1 MGGGSSRPSAP
12 APPTV
17 TEDPYPGGE
26 GRVDSISLSS
36 AQGCSKCT
44 LEMAP
49 AISSS
54 SVKLTRNFGDTNPQ
68 ECRKFDD
75 DLKRVRAKEFSFQ
88 DFMANL
94 QAGKYLRPTS
104 TDFCE
109 QIKFSEED
117 LADLNKAGG
126 RIEDFDSR
134 ASKLKTVRI
143 RKVSTG
149 GFSSDTKAQITPSIP
164 FKMYFNGEEI
174 LIKTMTLYHP
184 CPLRIEANQADAVL
198 SLNDPSDKTAKH
210 VILIPLVSGNL
221 ASSSAD
227 FIGKIGPQIATIA
240 TPDPSTGRYLSR
252 DVQTGADWTLSKLFP
267 ITNVKD
273 NKFAVPSGFF
283 VWEGAGAMEKYISTN
298 TPSLVNYSWR
308 QAGTRGPKYILLEK
322 PLPISPTDLATI
334 TQNLPVTPAFDA
346 IHPVMTP
353 VLYKQGPPE
362 NCGVPM
368 REKFTSADL
377 QTMADTVSC
386 DPFLNNMTGAPEKR
400 YSTDVIVGI
409 IFKFLLFCA
418 AAIGAYIALA
428 AVARMY
434 DVEFKDFAEATGKV
448 TAVWMKDLKGMSNLG
463 GLMSMKM
470 GKGGPMAARGSN
482 PVTAQSNSMAA
493 LGNVQSNSMAA
504 LGNIQG
510 SPLGNVRQNQLGN
523 VGSSA
528 ITNLLPSGPIPQI
541 ADAIAPAP
549 APAPVPSP
557 APRKKWRTVDTSG
570 YTGTRSSRGD
580 KGLVNRGGTLR
591 RGRGRDA

>member
-1 MGGGSSRPSAP
+1 MGGGSSRPS

-26 GRVDSISLSS
+26 GRTDSISLSS
-36 AQGCSKCT
+36 AKACFRCV

-88 DFMANL
+88 DFMTNL
-94 QAGKYLRPTS
+94 QSGKYLRPTS

-109 QIKFSEED
+109 QIQFSEED

-126 RIEDFDSR
+126 RIEDFDYR
-134 ASKLKTVRI
+134 ASKLQTVRI

-174 LIKTMTLYHP
+174 LIKTITLYHP

-227 FIGKIGPQIATIA
+227 FIGKIAPQIATIA

-273 NKFAVPSGFF
+273 NKVAVPSGFF

-298 TPSLVNYSWR
+298 TSSLINYSWR
-308 QAGTRGPKYILLEK
+308 QTGTPGPKYILLEK
-322 PLPISPTDLATI
+322 PLPINPTDLATI

-346 IHPVMTP
+346 IHPVMSP

-368 REKFTSADL
+368 REKFTSADM
-377 QTMADTVSC
+377 QTLADAVSC
-386 DPFLNNMTGAPEKR
+386 DPFLNNVNVKDKR
-400 YSTDVIVGI
+400 YSTDAIVGL
-409 IFKFLLFCA
+409 IFNFLLFCA

-434 DVEFKDFAEATGKV
+434 DVEFKDFAMATGKV

-463 GLMSMKM
+463 GLMSMKL
-470 GKGGPMAARGSN
+470 GKGGPMAALGNVKAN
-482 PVTAQSNSMAA
+482 PITSQSNSMAA
-493 LGNVQSNSMAA
+493 LGNAQSNSVAA
-504 LGNIQG
+504 
-510 SPLGNVRQNQLGN
+510 LGNVRQNQIGDM
-523 VGSSA
+523 GSSA

-541 ADAIAPAP
+541 ADTIAPA
-549 APAPVPSP
+549 PSP

-591 RGRGRDA
+591 RGHGRDA

>member
-26 GRVDSISLSS
+26 GRLDSISLSS
-36 AQGCSKCT
+36 AKGCSKCR

-68 ECRKFDD
+68 ECKKFDD
-75 DLKRVRAKEFSFQ
+75 DLKRVRAKEFSFK

-104 TDFCE
+104 TDYCE
-109 QIKFSEED
+109 QIQFSEED

-126 RIEDFDSR
+126 RIEDFDYR
-134 ASKLKTVRI
+134 ASKLQTVRI

-149 GFSSDTKAQITPSIP
+149 GFSSDTKAQITPNIP

-174 LIKTMTLYHP
+174 VVKTMTLYHP

-198 SLNDPSDKTAKH
+198 SLNDPSDKDAKH

-227 FIGKIGPQIATIA
+227 FISKIAPQIAVIA
-240 TPDPSTGRYLSR
+240 TPDPTTGRYLSR
-252 DVQTGADWTLSKLFP
+252 DIQTGADWTLSKLFP

-273 NKFAVPSGFF
+273 NKVAVPSGFF
-283 VWEGAGAMEKYISTN
+283 VWEGAGAMEKYISIN
-298 TPSLVNYSWR
+298 TQALINYSWR
-308 QAGTRGPKYILLEK
+308 QTGTPGPKYIMLEK

-346 IHPVMTP
+346 IHPVATP

-368 REKFTSADL
+368 REKFTSADM
-377 QTMADTVSC
+377 QAMADAVSC
-386 DPFLNNMTGAPEKR
+386 DPFLNNVNVQDKR
-400 YSTDVIVGI
+400 YSTDAIVGI
-409 IFKFLLFCA
+409 IFNFLLFCA
-418 AAIGAYIALA
+418 AAIGAYLALA

-434 DVEFKDFAEATGKV
+434 DVEFKEFAETTGKV
-448 TAVWMKDLKGMSNLG
+448 TAVWLRDMKGMNSMGGLG
-463 GLMSMKM
+463 GLMAAKM
-470 GKGGPMAARGSN
+470 GKSGPLGALGDGKKN
-482 PVTAQSNSMAA
+482 PLAA
-493 LGNVQSNSMAA
+493 LGDAKQSSMGA
-504 LGNIQG
+504 LGD
-510 SPLGNVRQNQLGN
+510 LQNT
-523 VGSSA
+523 GSSA
-528 ITNLLPSGPIPQI
+528 ITDALPSGPIPQL
-541 ADAIAPAP
+541 ADTIAPAP
-549 APAPVPSP
+549 APATG
-557 APRKKWRTVDTSG
+557 KKWKTVDTSG
-570 YTGTRSSRGD
+570 YTGTRSSTGD

-591 RGRGRDA
+591 RGRGRDASSRTTRR